1 MVHRRKP
8 LLPAVQ
14 RGWDGAG
21 GATGPDDLNQ
31 LPTPRHRDAQAPSRF
46 HWLGGPCP
54 ALPAASSTRWGLALL
69 SPETF
74 LVPSLTFSCFRTPV
88 RACEAGGLPSLP
100 SLRRALCAEGRRLT
114 RDKLPAAVQPPRVLS
129 GHDNAPTHSP
139 EYLRPVSPQGA
150 DTVTNGPR
158 GAPWVPKT
166 RDAAS
171 LGSRLEAGII
181 PSERTDRKSST
192 AETPVL
198 KSVGKRNMRNPCP
211 HIEGDG

>member
-69 SPETF
+69 SPETL

-114 RDKLPAAVQPPRVLS
+114 RVQTTCCSPVATCAKRARQRPHSFPGVFAACFSPGGRYRDQRPPR
-129 GHDNAPTHSP
+129 G
-139 EYLRPVSPQGA
+139 
-150 DTVTNGPR
+150 
-158 GAPWVPKT
+158 
-166 RDAAS
+166 S
-171 LGSRLEAGII
+171 LG
-181 PSERTDRKSST
+181 P
-192 AETPVL
+192 
-198 KSVGKRNMRNPCP
+198 
-211 HIEGDG
+211 